1 MSYYKIEK
9 EIYIM
14 KKYLII
20 AVVVLIVMFV
30 VNRVPQLKAIVG

>member
-1 MSYYKIEK
+1 
-9 EIYIM
+9 M